1 MLLKHE
7 KTCVIPILLTK
18 YNVTVT
24 LGRTD
29 SRTPSPMPLQEFKI
43 KISQLKHYAVG
54 TEKNRRKGLC

>member
-1 MLLKHE
+1 MLKHE

-18 YNVTVT
+18 YNVTVN
-24 LGRTD
+24 LGWTD
-29 SRTPSPMPLQEFKI
+29 SRTPSPMLLQEFKI